1 MANVIK
7 SQIAVL
13 DFWQS
18 QNVYIIVKR
27 FVLMRAQVRSAV
39 GREICMRP
47 ATLLINVICHALIR
61 KLAKRGRGREQH
73 TQKLLIKFK
82 PAHESFLSL

>member
-18 QNVYIIVKR
+18 PKRVYYIVKR

-61 KLAKRGRGREQH
+61 KLAKRGRGR
-73 TQKLLIKFK
+73 TTYTKIADKI
-82 PAHESFLSL
+82 